1 MKKFLIAIVS
11 ILLLLSGCG
20 TEAPA
25 TSSLTVAVEE
35 SAWAEVENNGLSV
48 LPGEDVTFRIR
59 ITEGFSLTGTDYL
72 GDVLLSQEEGTVL
85 LTLKNVRYPTRV
97 KLTLSSENFVLHYDP
112 NGGQGEAFTEIQ
124 EKKKHLR
131 PNTANALVPFSKEG
145 FTLLCWNTQPD
156 GSGETV
162 GLGSR
167 ITLGD
172 APLTLYA
179 QWVPWTEERYFSWQ
193 EQDGAAVITDS
204 SFEGNLLVIPGELG
218 GLPVAQLTSGAF
230 SNTKAET
237 VVFPEGLKIAEPGC
251 FRDTNVREL
260 YLFDNIQVLSDDCF
274 PEGTLKTLHINA
286 ATAPAGTAKYKES
299 CYADKLDLLILSQD
313 RNRLVFYGGCSMW
326 YNLDIPIVL
335 RTLNDRLYPV
345 NLALNGAVNSELQ
358 LQMMLPYLHE
368 GDVFFHTPEL
378 SSDSQMLRTTDMGSN
393 EAKLWA
399 GIEYNYDLLTCAD
412 LRTVSGVLDSLCGYL
427 NGKQEETS
435 YSSRYLDSR
444 GRAYCG
450 SYGELLFP
458 RFEPE
463 AGELGDT
470 VTLRRELITEEST
483 QRLGQW
489 YSRLQDRGIFVF
501 VSFACLNLDAL
512 PEDERGNVHE
522 VNDAVREAVETM
534 PEVVLLSDLMH
545 FVYHNGHFFDTNYH
559 LLSEYAGSC
568 TNTWMKQLKPYLNES

>member
-1 MKKFLIAIVS
+1 MKKILIAILG
-11 ILLLLSGCG
+11 ILLLFSACG
-20 TEAPA
+20 TGSPAA
-25 TSSLTVAVEE
+25 TSLKVAVEE
-35 SAWAEVENNGLSV
+35 SAWVEVENNGLSV

-59 ITEGFSLTGTDYL
+59 LAEDFSLTDTDYR
-72 GDVLLSQEEGTVL
+72 GDILLSQEEGTVL

-112 NGGQGEAFTEIQ
+112 NGGRGEAFTEIQ

-145 FTLLCWNTQPD
+145 CTLLCWNTQPD
-156 GSGETV
+156 GSGKAV

-167 ITLGD
+167 VTLGD
-172 APLTLYA
+172 APVTLYA
-179 QWVPWTEERYFSWQ
+179 QWVNWTEERFFSWQ
-193 EQDGAAVITDS
+193 EQDGAATITDC
-204 SFEGNLLVIPGELG
+204 SFDGKTLVIPGELG
-218 GLPVAQLTSGAF
+218 GLPVTRLAPGAF

-237 VVFPEGLKIAEPGC
+237 VVFPDKLETAEPGC
-251 FRDTNVREL
+251 FRDTGVREL

-274 PEGTLKTLHINA
+274 PEGTLETLHINA
-286 ATAPAGTAKYKES
+286 ATAPAGAAKYKES

-313 RNRLVFYGGCSMW
+313 QNRLVFYGGCSMW
-326 YNLDIPIVL
+326 YNLDIPAVL

-358 LQMMLPYLHE
+358 LRIMLPYLHE
-368 GDVFFHTPEL
+368 GDVFFHTPEP

-393 EAKLWA
+393 EAKLWS

-412 LRTVSGVLDSLCGYL
+412 LRGIEGVLDSLVKYL
-427 NGKQEETS
+427 NGKQEKTS
-435 YSSRYLDSR
+435 YSDIYRDSR
-444 GRAYCG
+444 GRVYCG
-450 SYGELLFP
+450 SFGELPFP

-470 VTLRRELITEEST
+470 VTLNRELITEEST

-489 YSRLQDRGIFVF
+489 YSRLQDKGISVF

-512 PEDERGNVHE
+512 PEEERNNVHE
-522 VNDAVREAVETM
+522 VNDAIREAVETM
-534 PEVVLLSDLMH
+534 PGVVLLSDLMH

-559 LLSEYAGSC
+559 LLSEYASTC
-568 TNTWMKQLKPYLNES
+568 TNTWMKNLKPYLR